1 MTSLI
6 EHFREGGWGMFP
18 TLLFGAFLL
27 AVAVRYARSPEK
39 RLVPLL
45 LGLGT
50 LTMAAGALG
59 FVTGLITT
67 CACIAQVQATETTTI
82 ALQGLGESL
91 NNVAFA
97 LLFVVVAAIAASFGA
112 LKIARAPGSSGTM
125 TRA

>member
-18 TLLFGAFLL
+18 TLLFGAVLL
-27 AVAVRYARSPEK
+27 IVALRYARSPEK

-50 LTMAAGALG
+50 LTMSAGALG
-59 FVTGLITT
+59 FVSGLITT
-67 CACIAQVQATETTTI
+67 CACIAQVQAAETTTI

-97 LLFVVVAAIAASFGA
+97 LLFVVVAAIASSVGA
-112 LKIARAPGSSGTM
+112 LKLARAAGDSGGM